1 MDIITSRLERLE
13 LEIYEAEKEKLQREE
28 TLGDFWEHMPAI
40 DPILIRDRMLSL
52 QNQISSLESKK
63 KALFKEQQHLL
74 VQAVTLGKFS
84 AMAFPVIVSVFLFL
98 VKECTSRVDGGTQA
112 GASMHKLLEN
122 SSSFTQI
129 TRCRST
135 SSTLSS
141 SQKGLFRSSSRS
153 SSKLTHFNGGLFYD
167 NGAMGSRCHSLT
179 LGKLYSWEKKLS
191 EEAGEETMRIY
202 ERKHSQSRHGLK
214 TGDKIGVEDEELRSR
229 ILVAIR
235 NSE

>member
-1 MDIITSRLERLE
+1 MDIITSRPERLE

-74 VQAVTLGKFS
+74 VQAVTLG
-84 AMAFPVIVSVFLFL
+84 
-98 VKECTSRVDGGTQA
+98 
-112 GASMHKLLEN
+112 
-122 SSSFTQI
+122 
-129 TRCRST
+129 
-135 SSTLSS
+135 
-141 SQKGLFRSSSRS
+141 SSSRS
-153 SSKLTHFNGGLFYD
+153 SSKRTYFNGGLFND

-179 LGKLYSWEKKLS
+179 LGKPYAWEKKLS
-191 EEAGEETMRIY
+191 EEAGEETITIY